1 MVRKRLR
8 HHVAH
13 DLRGVQGR
21 PADPRRPLLINS
33 ILSWALTS
41 RLTCSLAMVS
51 RDHLRLNCSSLW
63 DPQNG
68 TMSIFISLDFLA
80 QIEEAPSFQYMQN
93 RSSLWPHG
101 TSALSKGPWMCHSCS
116 HPSLDTQM
124 PQRQKGQPPTCRS
137 ARGRPASQT
146 PGTLDAA
153 EAADWTWPCTLGGG
167 EREGGGEK

>member
-101 TSALSKGPWMCHSCS
+101 TSALSKGP
-116 HPSLDTQM
+116 LDVPLM
-124 PQRQKGQPPTCRS
+124 FPPKSGYSNAAKTKRS
-137 ARGRPASQT
+137 ATNMPVSKRKAGITDTRHSGRCGSCGLDVAVHAGGRGV
-146 PGTLDAA
+146 
-153 EAADWTWPCTLGGG
+153 
-167 EREGGGEK
+167 